1 MPATHVLLSVD
12 RLRAQLGH
20 KDRWV
25 RTAAAKHLIRV
36 LPQDATLLHA
46 VLDATDRFGARANDE
61 LLRLA
66 QELPVDQA
74 AFDRLV
80 AALPRAVGRW
90 GQGLR
95 LLVCRAPAALLL
107 PVLDRLLELD
117 VWTTR
122 ERDRLDNRRE
132 IEDCSVDEAW
142 GELADLAEAEQDE
155 DLSGREQD
163 LLDDLVLS
171 LARRPELTDDEL
183 RDVIRNPGE
192 SAPLQ
197 VAAAARILSLR
208 GVQAA
213 AQEILALL
221 TDEDP
226 GVSLEAAYAM
236 SRVSDASIIDAIMA
250 LESDESEL
258 AMTQATAL
266 EGWHDPR
273 AAAALADLA
282 QSDEEDLDLRAE
294 LLLAA
299 CSSFDE
305 ANVKMALEA
314 ARQINPD
321 ETSVFLAG
329 ELIPYLDVLGIAA
342 AERGRWCK
350 IRKDEEEA
358 FLRDEERR
366 WLVAADEDVEDD
378 AGEEDAGEEDDRHG
392 EDGEADDEVEG
403 ESVRSK
409 GPLVLGPK
417 VGRNDPCPCG
427 SGKKH
432 KKCCSMSQR
441 E

>member
-1 MPATHVLLSVD
+1 MSATHLLLSLD

-20 KDRWV
+20 KDRWI

-36 LPQDATLLHA
+36 LPQDATLLQA

-80 AALPRAVGRW
+80 AALPKAEGRW

-107 PVLDRLLELD
+107 PVLDRVLELD
-117 VWTTR
+117 VWTAR
-122 ERDRLDNRRE
+122 ERDRLENRRE

-171 LARRPELTDDEL
+171 LARRPELTTDEL
-183 RDVIRNPGE
+183 RDVIRNPGQ

-197 VAAAARILSLR
+197 LAAAARILSLR
-208 GVQAA
+208 GERAA

-221 TDEDP
+221 TEENP
-226 GVSLEAAYAM
+226 GVALEAAYAM
-236 SRVSDASIIDAIMA
+236 SRVSDAAAVDAIMA
-250 LESDESEL
+250 LASDGTEF

-273 AAAALADLA
+273 AAAALAKLA
-282 QSDEEDLDLRAE
+282 QTEEEDPDMRVE

-305 ANVKMALEA
+305 ANVKMALDA
-314 ARQINPD
+314 ARQIDAD
-321 ETSVFLAG
+321 ETSIFLAG
-329 ELIPYLDVLGIAA
+329 ELLPYLDVLGIAA
-342 AERGRWCK
+342 AERGRWSK

-358 FLRDEERR
+358 FMRDEERL
-366 WLVAADEDVEDD
+366 WLVAGDEDVEDD
-378 AGEEDAGEEDDRHG
+378 EG
-392 EDGEADDEVEG
+392 EDEDSAEEADRDDEEA
-403 ESVRSK
+403 EAEPARK

-417 VGRNDPCPCG
+417 VGRNDACPCG
-427 SGKKH
+427 SGKKY
-432 KKCCSMSQR
+432 KKCCLAQES
-441 E
+441 ETP

>member
-1 MPATHVLLSVD
+1 
-12 RLRAQLGH
+12 
-20 KDRWV
+20 
-25 RTAAAKHLIRV
+25 
-36 LPQDATLLHA
+36 
-46 VLDATDRFGARANDE
+46 
-61 LLRLA
+61 
-66 QELPVDQA
+66 
-74 AFDRLV
+74 
-80 AALPRAVGRW
+80 
-90 GQGLR
+90 
-95 LLVCRAPAALLL
+95 L

-117 VWTTR
+117 VWTMR

-171 LARRPELTDDEL
+171 LARRPELTGDEL

-226 GVSLEAAYAM
+226 GVSLEAAYAL

-273 AAAALADLA
+273 AAAALAALA
-282 QSDEEDLDLRAE
+282 RTDEEDLDLRAE

-299 CSSFDE
+299 SSSFDE

-314 ARQINPD
+314 AQQINPD

-342 AERGRWCK
+342 AERGRWSK

-378 AGEEDAGEEDDRHG
+378 ADEEDDRHG
-392 EDGEADDEVEG
+392 EDGEADDDDDDDDEAEA
-403 ESVRSK
+403 VRSK

-427 SGKKH
+427 SGKKY
-432 KKCCSMSQR
+432 KKCCPVSQR